1 MSSIAVIIFDLG
13 NVIVRVSHLEI
24 AQALAAG
31 SADPR
36 FQDPGD
42 ALAAAFD
49 DTRGLTVAYEEGRLS
64 TEAFYRMV
72 TEAMGLS
79 MTPEEFARRW
89 NTGFWEKTDV
99 SALIRRLH
107 GRYRLLLLS
116 NTNELHYRHLEPQLP
131 VLSLMEQKILSYEVG
146 MRKPSRAIYD
156 RAIALAGVPP
166 ERIVYIDDV
175 AAYTQAAAQLGIQAI
190 TFQSAEQLEPALRER
205 GVVV

>member
-1 MSSIAVIIFDLG
+1 MSNVSVIIFDLG
-13 NVIVRVSHLEI
+13 NVIVRVSHREI
-24 AQALAAG
+24 AQALSAG

-36 FQDPGD
+36 FHNPDH

-64 TEAFYRMV
+64 TEAFYRTV
-72 TEAMGLS
+72 TAAMGLS
-79 MTPEEFARRW
+79 ITAEDFARRW
-89 NTGFWEKTDV
+89 NTGFWENTDV
-99 SALIRRLH
+99 SALIHRLH

-131 VLSLMEQKILSYEVG
+131 VLSLMERKILSYEVG

-156 RAIALAGVPP
+156 RAIAMAGVAP
-166 ERIVYIDDV
+166 EQIVYIDDV
-175 AAYTQAAAQLGIQAI
+175 AVYTHAAAQLGIQAI

-205 GVVV
+205 GVVL